1 MNYKN
6 EGVGAGSAHANMA
19 LEIFS
24 HTVIHSLYIA
34 PVYKHNAVLF
44 TVCVQQ

>member
-6 EGVGAGSAHANMA
+6 EGVGAGSAHTNIAF
-19 LEIFS
+19 EIFS
-24 HTVIHSLYIA
+24 HAVIHSSYIA
-34 PVYKHNAVLF
+34 LVFKHNTVLF